1 MTETEKICTMP
12 GCSRQQKYPTLE
24 LCRPCYK
31 RVRHIARSRGMNLE
45 IAKSKLATVERLAI
59 DLGIKPTDSSSR
71 AE

>member
-1 MTETEKICTMP
+1 
-12 GCSRQQKYPTLE
+12 
-24 LCRPCYK
+24 
-31 RVRHIARSRGMNLE
+31 MNLE